1 MRVACAASPSA
12 RASTAG
18 RVPVRARDVATR
30 AASDIIRTG
39 REDPIAVAS
48 RRAALFS
55 LLACGAG
62 PGGALCAGP
71 AFASASPAP
80 PAGDC
85 PECVGV
91 LNDLLNSCPAESEA
105 WG

>member
-1 MRVACAASPSA
+1 M
-12 RASTAG
+12 
-18 RVPVRARDVATR
+18 D
-30 AASDIIRTG
+30 
-39 REDPIAVAS
+39 
-48 RRAALFS
+48 
-55 LLACGAG
+55 
-62 PGGALCAGP
+62 GGALAAGP

-105 WG
+105 CVSSQNDDETHFAAPWAYSGARADAMRRVERRCGLRVQLGITATPRRRA

>member
-30 AASDIIRTG
+30 AASDNIRTG

-48 RRAALFS
+48 RRAALLS
-55 LLACGAG
+55 LLACGGAAG
-62 PGGALCAGP
+62 PGGALVAGP

-91 LNDLLNSCPAESEA
+91 LNDC
-105 WG
+105 